1 MELGTLTPAGDGR
14 WAIHLTRRL
23 AHPVDKV
30 WRAITQPEHLA
41 KWFPSTIDGDRAAGA
56 ALHFRFDEHL
66 RLDGEMLAF
75 EPPHLM
81 ELRWGDDVL
90 RFELRP
96 EGDGTILELTD
107 TTPELGKAAR
117 DAAGWH
123 ECLELLPSAV
133 TLEDAPFELG
143 SVWSEVSPR
152 YQAAFGPEAS
162 TVGPPEDHDRL
173 QAAQAERAG
182 RV

>member
-1 MELGTLTPAGDGR
+1 MELGTLAPAGDGR
-14 WAIHLTRRL
+14 WAIHFTRRL

-30 WRAITQPEHLA
+30 WRAITEPEHLA
-41 KWFPSTIDGDRAAGA
+41 RWFPSTIDGDRAAGA

-66 RLDGEMLAF
+66 DLAGEMLAY

-90 RFELRP
+90 RFELRA

-107 TTPELGKAAR
+107 TTAERGKAAR

-123 ECLELLPSAV
+123 ECLDRLGYAV
-133 TLEDAPFELG
+133 ILEPHPFELG
-143 SVWSEVSPR
+143 SVWREVSPR

-162 TVGPPEDHDRL
+162 TVGPPEDHDRV
-173 QAAQAERAG
+173 QAAQARRAG
-182 RV
+182 GV